1 MQRHLVQLVHFLEP
15 CSLGLGALPGR
26 PAHDGARGRDGPD
39 QIVIVVA
46 ARACRAAGLKLGDG
60 AELGAF
66 SIAEGFGLG
75 EVLIVFAFEALV
87 GTSPHRA
94 VRIFFPAGASWV
106 VHVASTRK
114 LCAGAAP
121 HLGGRGQRGTVSTQA
136 RARSDGCARRTSCSS
151 IRSLS
156 PAASDGQAP
165 ASPHTTGAV
174 GHTLTPVTLPQ
185 PGGGS
190 GEGGKGEGDGGWGGG
205 ESGEGDR

>member
-1 MQRHLVQLVHFLEP
+1 M
-15 CSLGLGALPGR
+15 
-26 PAHDGARGRDGPD
+26 
-39 QIVIVVA
+39 VA
-46 ARACRAAGLKLGDG
+46 ARACRAAGLELGDG
-60 AELGAF
+60 AKPGVDF
-66 SIAEGFGLG
+66 IAEGFGLG
-75 EVLIVFAFEALV
+75 EGLVVFAVEALV

-94 VRIFFPAGASWV
+94 VRILQPGG
-106 VHVASTRK
+106 RK
-114 LCAGAAP
+114 LSVGAAP

-205 ESGEGDR
+205 EGGEGGR